1 MSLIGPN
8 ATNFLIEQG
17 EDGVDKLAIAA
28 KSKAD
33 LMILYKSNSLQSSL
47 AYLLLVGKKQ
57 SSLVAQTLV
66 FKLQANIDTISP
78 KVTALSSWFLFAHK
92 SAQSRFQSTPSPSKG
107 LKWPFKRGSILAQ
120 IFPPS
125 FVLQFYLSIFG
136 PNFRCFKLLNFLTCP

>member
-78 KVTALSSWFLFAHK
+78 KVTALSS
-92 SAQSRFQSTPSPSKG
+92 
-107 LKWPFKRGSILAQ
+107 
-120 IFPPS
+120 
-125 FVLQFYLSIFG
+125 
-136 PNFRCFKLLNFLTCP
+136 